1 MRVKARF
8 FGPLAAKSGEEV
20 EVELPENARLADAV
34 ECIFKRL
41 GLGQLNLQQGD
52 SLRGF
57 MAVLIN
63 GKAFDRDAAVKDGDE
78 ISFYPPVSGGCLR
91 QSSGDLKT
99 APPRVERVASD
110 SQGNCG
116 EGSEDMP

>member
-20 EVELPENARLADAV
+20 EVELPENVRLADAV
-34 ECIFKRL
+34 ESIFKRL

-52 SLRGF
+52 ALRGF
-57 MAVLIN
+57 IAVLIN
-63 GKAFDRDAAVKDGDE
+63 GKAFDRDAPVKDGDE

-91 QSSGDLKT
+91 QRSGDLER
-99 APPRVERVASD
+99 APRPVERVV
-110 SQGNCG
+110 
-116 EGSEDMP
+116 